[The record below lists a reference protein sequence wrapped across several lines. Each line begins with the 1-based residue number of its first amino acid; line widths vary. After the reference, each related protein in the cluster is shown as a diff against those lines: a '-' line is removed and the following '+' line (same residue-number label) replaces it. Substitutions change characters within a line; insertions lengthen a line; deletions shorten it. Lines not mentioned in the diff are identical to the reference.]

1 MWNFIAQPGI
11 ATASV
16 DFTGDFL
23 LLALG
28 LLGLLAL
35 SAGLIAVDAIRQ
47 HMSQKTEPVAG
58 PASASADYQ
67 DAA

>member
-16 DFTGDFL
+16 DFTSEFS

-28 LLGLLAL
+28 LLSLLAL
-35 SAGLIAVDAIRQ
+35 SAGLIAFAATRQ
-47 HMSQKTEPVAG
+47 HMSQKTEIVAG
-58 PASASADYQ
+58 PASVPADYR